1 MNHAQFMG
9 NPGVFVDA
17 GAADDRS
24 TTLVLERCMHW
35 RGFCAFPHGGKINS
49 TCSSTALDDGTP
61 SVASAST
68 TANYVDLLAWDVA
81 SISLSDEDMRALG
94 ADIIVLHSSLEN
106 RAASIDLVSRL
117 GMYRSLPK
125 QGLGSDIS
133 IFLRN
138 NFELNIDR
146 EGLSTVPFPSI
157 ANSPGDKVACST
169 KPKSPIVGQ
178 YKVIRRSGGT
188 RNGGWGTLLMDC
200 VRHLPKS
207 VPLDRLS
214 EALPPRLNFPQTSG
228 RRIGVAWLTPHS
240 ANKTDHNSDY
250 FPIMHMDW
258 DTGSSHQI
266 CRAPKATLRGNMLGV
281 VSPLTG
287 KCTLQSSTSEAD
299 GASPFAI
306 AHFESLFWKTT
317 WSTFGV
323 QSVPKDAFVDAS
335 TKIGYAGLMRLI
347 DGHILPDDRDMI
359 AKITG
364 YPFRSVVDVLQRS
377 TKGYLAR
384 FLSSKKYVVHDC
396 NKFGLHLVRALLAE
410 RLLEARRASLRIDHT
425 HPDIVAFREHGVI
438 VVRASTLQKQLSD
451 PRERAD
457 LLRLF
462 QYAAG
467 DDKLVDDSFELF
479 REPVVH
485 QAIDMQH
492 AMHMDSFAATIKV
505 FGFHEEVTMNNGPFH
520 YVNGSHRHTE
530 SKLRLIHDLV
540 RDDDEFVICAS
551 PRIYPSHQREYGI
564 VATPM
569 VVPEGSVV
577 IADTNG
583 FHFRGKGTPGTRRDF
598 WTTRWKNIEW
608 SHRDIPRFS
617 AFRQNQ

>member
-1 MNHAQFMG
+1 MCSPAG
-9 NPGVFVDA
+9 LDLYRLRAVGLPG
-17 GAADDRS
+17 GPGG
-24 TTLVLERCMHW
+24 LECRACG
-35 RGFCAFPHGGKINS
+35 RPEKG
-49 TCSSTALDDGTP
+49 SS
-61 SVASAST
+61 
-68 TANYVDLLAWDVA
+68 
-81 SISLSDEDMRALG
+81 I
-94 ADIIVLHSSLEN
+94 
-106 RAASIDLVSRL
+106 
-117 GMYRSLPK
+117 
-125 QGLGSDIS
+125 
-133 IFLRN
+133 
-138 NFELNIDR
+138 
-146 EGLSTVPFPSI
+146 
-157 ANSPGDKVACST
+157 
-169 KPKSPIVGQ
+169 PKSDL
-178 YKVIRRSGGT
+178 R
-188 RNGGWGTLLMDC
+188 D
-200 VRHLPKS
+200 
-207 VPLDRLS
+207 
-214 EALPPRLNFPQTSG
+214 
-228 RRIGVAWLTPHS
+228 AWFSMTCDS
-240 ANKTDHNSDY
+240 
-250 FPIMHMDW
+250 
-258 DTGSSHQI
+258 
-266 CRAPKATLRGNMLGV
+266 
-281 VSPLTG
+281 
-287 KCTLQSSTSEAD
+287 
-299 GASPFAI
+299 
-306 AHFESLFWKTT
+306 
-317 WSTFGV
+317 
-323 QSVPKDAFVDAS
+323 
-335 TKIGYAGLMRLI
+335 
-347 DGHILPDDRDMI
+347 
-359 AKITG
+359 
-364 YPFRSVVDVLQRS
+364 
-377 TKGYLAR
+377 
-384 FLSSKKYVVHDC
+384 
-396 NKFGLHLVRALLAE
+396 
-410 RLLEARRASLRIDHT
+410 
-425 HPDIVAFREHGVI
+425 
-438 VVRASTLQKQLSD
+438 SD